1 MIDVN
6 KFTDGR
12 FPRER
17 PKVRA
22 AVRGSGSVRRFV
34 RHLRDRA

>member
-12 FPRER
+12 FPRR
-17 PKVRA
+17 PVVA
-22 AVRGSGSVRRFV
+22 VVRGPGPVRRYV
-34 RHLRDRA
+34 RHLRNRA